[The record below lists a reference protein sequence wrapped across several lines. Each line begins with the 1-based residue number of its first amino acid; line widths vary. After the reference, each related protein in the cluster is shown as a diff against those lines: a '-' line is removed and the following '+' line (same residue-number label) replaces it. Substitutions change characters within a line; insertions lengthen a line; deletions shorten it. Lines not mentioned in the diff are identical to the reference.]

1 MTENQN
7 GFKKDYFLPLSI
19 LVAAVLIGAS
29 VIYSTGVK
37 TVGRDQAADLGN
49 IAGAALTNEQLIDDD
64 IILGDPEAPVT
75 IVEFGDYQCPFCG
88 RFFSQTESQ
97 IKKDYVQTGKVKMV
111 YRDFAFLGPE
121 SKIAAL
127 AAQCAGEQDKYWVF
141 HDRLFEIEVADGVEH
156 NGNLSVSLMKS
167 LAKESGLNQVQF
179 NACFDSGKYNAEIE
193 KDYNDGVAAGVAG
206 TPATFVNGKLVEG
219 AQPYSVFKD
228 LIEAALNK

>member
-1 MTENQN
+1 MN
-7 GFKKDYFLPLSI
+7 KDYFLPLSI
-19 LVAAVLIGAS
+19 LVAAVLIGGS

-37 TVGRDQAADLGN
+37 TVGRDQVAGLGN
-49 IAGAALTNEQLIDDD
+49 IAGAVLTDEQLVDDD
-64 IILGDPEAPVT
+64 IVLGDPKAPVT

-97 IKKDYVQTGKVKMV
+97 IKKDYVQAGKVKMV

-121 SKIAAL
+121 SKTAAL
-127 AAQCAGEQDKYWVF
+127 AAQCAGEQGKYWAF

-156 NGNLSVSLMKS
+156 NGNLSTSLMKS
-167 LAKESGLNQVQF
+167 LAKELGLNQSPF
-179 NACFDSGKYNAEIE
+179 NTCLDSGKYNVEIE